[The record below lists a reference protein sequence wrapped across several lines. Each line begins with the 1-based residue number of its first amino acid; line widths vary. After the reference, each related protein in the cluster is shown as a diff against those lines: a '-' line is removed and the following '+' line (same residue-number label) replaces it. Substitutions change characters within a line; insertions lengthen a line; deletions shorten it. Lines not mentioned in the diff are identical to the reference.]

1 MILRPKT
8 INEVV
13 DKFVINTLPT
23 IIGEPDYEALN
34 EMIQALYANATTL
47 TTTLAGGKH
56 GHISLIIKETLYTTL
71 ATVTPWE
78 DSDSIGARPI
88 IATNITVTHTP
99 KGQWDIRQI
108 TPFFWKHRN
117 HGQGPRQQ
125 IIETIEDNYIPEL
138 RNKYTGFMGVKTI
151 YLVQHLMG
159 RYGRMTETDLKENLK
174 RFDEALDT
182 AIPIGKYFEQIDD
195 YIQYVDGG
203 K

>member
-1 MILRPKT
+1 M
-8 INEVV
+8 
-13 DKFVINTLPT
+13 DK
-23 IIGEPDYEALN
+23 AL
-34 EMIQALYANATTL
+34 
-47 TTTLAGGKH
+47 
-56 GHISLIIKETLYTTL
+56 
-71 ATVTPWE
+71 
-78 DSDSIGARPI
+78 
-88 IATNITVTHTP
+88 
-99 KGQWDIRQI
+99 
-108 TPFFWKHRN
+108 
-117 HGQGPRQQ
+117 RQQ

-138 RNKYTGFMGVKTI
+138 RIKYTGFMGVKTI